1 MHPLPWYIAG
11 PLIGL
16 VVPALLLVGNKPF
29 GISSNFRHVCAAVVP
44 RRIEFFE
51 DSQSKVT
58 HFVWA

>member
-1 MHPLPWYIAG
+1 MHIVSGYNRATAFLATT
-11 PLIGL
+11 
-16 VVPALLLVGNKPF
+16 
-29 GISSNFRHVCAAVVP
+29 CMVP